1 MSDNIGSTLFAAAD
15 KMRGAMDPGEYKHIA
30 LGLLFLRYVS
40 AAFEVKR
47 LELAAEEFGDLEDP
61 DEYAAENVFW
71 VPEKARWSRL
81 AANAKADDIGVQI
94 DDAMREIER
103 NNPTLQ
109 DALPKVYGRANLDRA
124 IITGLIELF
133 TNLQLTGTESD
144 FDLIGR
150 IYEYFIG
157 EFASSEGKRGG
168 EFYTPRSIVSVM
180 TEMMEPTSGR
190 VYDPCCGT
198 GGFFVQSE
206 KFIEAHQGRVDDIAV
221 YGQERNH
228 TTFRLARMNL
238 AIRGIFG
245 DLRWNQEGTLTR
257 DAFPDERFDFILAN
271 PPFNISDWNGEAL
284 REDQRWRFGTPPI
297 GNANFAW
304 MAHIHHHLSA
314 NGIGGVVMANGAMS
328 SMQSGEGEIRQ
339 AMVEQDA
346 VDCIVALPGQLFFG
360 TQIPACLWFLAKDK
374 SNGKAA
380 GRTLRDRRGEV
391 LFIDARKMG
400 ALIPGSRKQ
409 KQLSDEEIQKIAG
422 AYHAWRGET
431 PDQPYEN
438 ESGFCASATL
448 DEIAKHNYVLTPGR
462 YVGASAAEED
472 DEPFEEKFERLRG
485 ELEEQFAEGRRLEE
499 HISSYIKVLSE

>member
-1 MSDNIGSTLFAAAD
+1 MSDNIERTLFAAAD
-15 KMRGAMDPGEYKHIA
+15 KMRGAMDPGEYKHVA

-47 LELAAEEFGDLEDP
+47 QELAAEELSDLEDP
-61 DEYAAENVFW
+61 EEYAAENVFW
-71 VPEKARWSRL
+71 VPEQARWDRL
-81 AANAKADDIGVQI
+81 AANAKADDIGVQV
-94 DDAMREIER
+94 DDAMREIEKT
-103 NNPTLQ
+103 NPTLQ
-109 DALPKVYGRANLDRA
+109 DALPKVYGRANLDRT

-133 TNLQLTGTESD
+133 TNLELTGTDSD

-168 EFYTPRSIVSVM
+168 EFYTPQSIVSVM

-206 KFIEAHQGRVDDIAV
+206 KFIEAHQGKVDDIAV

-284 REDQRWRFGTPPI
+284 REDQRWRFGTPPV

-374 SNGKAA
+374 SNGTAA
-380 GRTLRDRRGEV
+380 GKTLRDRRGEV

-409 KQLSDEEIQKIAG
+409 KQLSDEEIAKIAG
-422 AYHAWRGET
+422 TYHAWRGET
-431 PDQPYEN
+431 PEYPYED
-438 ESGFCASATL
+438 EPGFCASSTL
-448 DEIAKHNYVLTPGR
+448 EEIAKHNYVLTPGR

-485 ELEEQFAEGRRLEE
+485 ELEEQFAEGRRLEIE
-499 HISSYIKVLSE
+499 IRSVMDRLT

>member
-1 MSDNIGSTLFAAAD
+1 MAEGIEKTLFAAAD
-15 KMRGAMDPGEYKHIA
+15 KMRGAMDPGEYKHVA

-40 AAFEVKR
+40 AAFETKR
-47 LELAAEEFGDLEDP
+47 AEFAKDEHIDLEDP
-61 DEYAAENVFW
+61 EEYEAENIFW
-71 VPEKARWSRL
+71 VPEKARWDRL
-81 AANAKADDIGVQI
+81 AANAKANDIGVQV
-94 DDAMREIER
+94 DDAMREIEKS
-103 NNPTLQ
+103 NPSLQ
-109 DALPKVYGRANLDRA
+109 DALPKVFGRANLDRA
-124 IITGLIELF
+124 IVTGLIEMF
-133 TNLQLTGTESD
+133 TNLELHGTKSD

-168 EFYTPRSIVSVM
+168 EFYTPKTIVSIMV
-180 TEMMEPTSGR
+180 EMMEPTSGR

-206 KFIEAHQGRVDDIAV
+206 KFIAAHQGRVDDIAV

-257 DAFPDERFDFILAN
+257 NAFPDERFDFILAN

-284 REDQRWRFGTPPI
+284 REDQRWRFGTPPT

-314 NGIGGVVMANGAMS
+314 NGIGGVVMANGSMS

-339 AMVEQDA
+339 AMVQQDA
-346 VDCIVALPGQLFFG
+346 IDCMVALPGQLFFG
-360 TQIPACLWFLAKDK
+360 TPIPACLWFLAKDK
-374 SNGKAA
+374 SNGTSA
-380 GRTLRDRRGEV
+380 GGKLRDRRGEV

-400 ALIPGSRKQ
+400 KLIDGSRKQ
-409 KQLSDEEIQKIAG
+409 KELSNEEIGEIAST
-422 AYHAWRGET
+422 YHAWRGEET
-431 PDQPYEN
+431 AGEYADKA
-438 ESGFCASATL
+438 GFCASATT
-448 DEIAKHNYVLTPGR
+448 DDIAKHNFVLTPGR
-462 YVGASAAEED
+462 YVGAGAVEED
-472 DEPFEEKFERLRG
+472 AEPFDEKFTRLMG
-485 ELEEQFAEGRRLEE
+485 ELQEQFAEGRRLETE
-499 HISSYIKVLSE
+499 IEARLGDLV